1 MDLNA
6 VAALI
11 QERDELKGHALRLA
25 EEVESAA
32 QTNIAL
38 TGRLT
43 VAETQREALQ
53 AERDE
58 LKGHLAR
65 LAAELA
71 EAHAQILAGQPIS
84 LFVEPGHFYS
94 PVVDPASPFVTKALA
109 AAEAIGNSGTIPAVD
124 VSDQRMLAEFA
135 KLCRWYPEMPFTPE
149 KSDGLRYY
157 LTPPPHS
164 AHKSQSVNAL
174 AYRTPAG
181 PASPPAPSPSVAR
194 AQSLAAPV
202 PTTPSTR
209 DAPS

>member
-94 PVVDPASPFVTKALA
+94 PRCRPGKPLRHEGPGSRRSNREFRYDSRSRCQRPA
-109 AAEAIGNSGTIPAVD
+109 D
-124 VSDQRMLAEFA
+124 VGGIRKTLP
-135 KLCRWYPEMPFTPE
+135 L
-149 KSDGLRYY
+149 
-157 LTPPPHS
+157 
-164 AHKSQSVNAL
+164 
-174 AYRTPAG
+174 
-181 PASPPAPSPSVAR
+181 
-194 AQSLAAPV
+194 V
-202 PTTPSTR
+202 PR
-209 DAPS
+209 DAVHTREIRRPSLLFNSSASFSP